1 MRTIKRSLRSKA
13 PPEGYISLSVAMT
26 GVILILIGIIIMG
39 YLFILK
45 PIQQQNQL
53 LALQLQAM
61 ANRPTDKV
69 PLSNNPLPPVNI
81 LIPALAG
88 NNPLVT
94 SPNIT
99 LGNLPAIERGATEAL
114 SKALNIPLGEASSLL
129 QNLINQKKK
138 LGVKITTDASSVA
151 KAEPIK
157 ITPKEDDKKPIT
169 DMSKGELKQSV
180 ADAVREQVN
189 NTKIETIVK
198 PKAEIIELPTKHS
211 RWSAIYS
218 TYGQGM
224 SYTVGEGRIPF
235 VGKINY
241 DAMLIKRR
249 GGDDLAVG
257 LGVSKDLNKNRD
269 YFVGVGVAVPFS
281 GTGIEPMA
289 YIGVRF

>member
-1 MRTIKRSLRSKA
+1 MKYNK
-13 PPEGYISLSVAMT
+13 PPEGYVSLYVVMA
-26 GVILILIGIIIMG
+26 GVILTLVGIIVSG
-39 YLFILK
+39 YYFILK

-61 ANRPTDKV
+61 AFKPDRV

-88 NNPLVT
+88 NSPLVT
-94 SPNIT
+94 PPNIT
-99 LGNLPAIERGATEAL
+99 AGNLPSIERGATEAL
-114 SKALNIPLGEASSLL
+114 SKALKIPLGEASSLL
-129 QNLINQKKK
+129 KNLIAQKKK
-138 LGVKITTDASSVA
+138 LGVKVTTEADSVA

-157 ITPKEDDKKPIT
+157 VTPKEDDKKAVT

-180 ADAVREQVN
+180 ADAVREQIN
-189 NTKIETIVK
+189 NTKVETTVK

-224 SYTVGEGRIPF
+224 SYTFGETKLPVVGT
-235 VGKINY
+235 VNY
-241 DAMLIKRR
+241 DAMLIKKR
-249 GGDDLAVG
+249 GGDDLAAGVG
-257 LGVSKDLNKNRD
+257 ISKDLNKNRD
-269 YFVGVGVAVPFS
+269 YFVGVGVVVPFN
-281 GTGIEPMA
+281 GGGIEPQA